1 LQGLLEILPEYVLH
15 WIVQRGNERRLKEQ
29 EPLLTEGEKNDSLF
43 IVLDGLFSSSVSGSE
58 NIIEHFSAGTVLG
71 EASFFTDLPVP
82 ASVVAEEPSLVLEI
96 PHELLA
102 PKLEHDAG
110 YAADFYRALMTVV
123 ADRLHHASRRLS
135 TGESVLFA
143 DQSRDPIVRKAQDE
157 IDAFKKLMVHL
168 DKEGIKN
175 GNITEESYGN
185 FIHTAKG
192 LLSTCREVLG
202 PASGLSEG
210 AKTQIGARLQHE
222 MLPYVLT
229 TETADRFYSK
239 PRGYAGDYLAI
250 QKIYDNVPGGTG
262 RLGPLVDR
270 LFLDIEPSRAVRNR
284 RALFADEIVS
294 TVHAKPS
301 GPVKVMCMASGP
313 ATEVF
318 DAFARLEDKS
328 RLRVTLLDI
337 DLQSLAYVD
346 EIRSKRNLTSNITLI
361 NENLIALYLGRSKTK
376 VEPQDLIYSIGLI
389 DYLND
394 KLVNRVLAYS
404 YENLAPGGR
413 VILGNF
419 HPRNPAKEF
428 MDYVLEWNLIHRTEA
443 DMNRLFKNS
452 LFGRTCTKIQ
462 FEALGIN
469 LFAECTRE

>member
-1 LQGLLEILPEYVLH
+1 LPGLLEILPEYVLH
-15 WIVQRGNERRLKEQ
+15 WIVQRGNERHLNEKERL
-29 EPLLTEGEKNDSLF
+29 LSEGEKNESLF
-43 IVLDGLFSSSVSGSE
+43 IVLDGLFGLYASGSPRVL
-58 NIIEHFSAGTVLG
+58 EHFGAGSVIG
-71 EASFFTDLPVP
+71 ESSYFTELTAP
-82 ASVVAEEPSLVLEI
+82 ASVLAEEPSLVLDI
-96 PHELLA
+96 PHSLLG
-102 PKLEHDAG
+102 PKLEHDPR

-123 ADRLHHASRRLS
+123 ADRLHHTSRRLYAS
-135 TGESVLFA
+135 ESALLA
-143 DQSRDPIVRKAQDE
+143 DQSRDPLVRKAQGE
-157 IDAFKKLMVHL
+157 IDAFKQLMVHL
-168 DKEGIKN
+168 DKEGIRN
-175 GNITEESYGN
+175 GNIAEESYGN
-185 FIHTAKG
+185 FAKSARG
-192 LLSTCREVLG
+192 LLTTCREVLG
-202 PASGLSEG
+202 ESSALSEL

-284 RALFADEIVS
+284 RTLFANEIVA
-294 TVHAKPS
+294 TVNSKPA
-301 GPVKVMCMASGP
+301 GTVNVMCMASGP

-337 DLQSLAYVD
+337 DLQSLAFVD
-346 EIRSKRNLTSNITLI
+346 EIRTRQNLTSNITLV

-376 VEPQDLIYSIGLI
+376 VEPQNLIYSIGLM

-394 KLVNRVLAYS
+394 KLVNKVLTYAF
-404 YENLAPGGR
+404 ENLAPGGR

-443 DMNRLFKNS
+443 DMNRLFERS
-452 LFGRTCTKIQ
+452 VFGKPCSKIQ

-469 LFAECTRE
+469 LFAECSRE

>member
-1 LQGLLEILPEYVLH
+1 MPGLLEILPEYVLH
-15 WIVQRGNERRLKEQ
+15 WIVKRGNERRLNEKET
-29 EPLLTEGEKNDSLF
+29 LLTEGEKNESLF
-43 IVLDGLFSSSVSGSE
+43 IVLDGLFCSYVSGSPRVL
-58 NIIEHFSAGTVLG
+58 EHFSARSVIG
-71 EASFFTDLPVP
+71 ESSYFTELSAP
-82 ASVVAEEPSLVLEI
+82 ASVVAEERSLVLDI
-96 PHELLA
+96 PHSLLA
-102 PKLEHDAG
+102 PKLEHDSR

-123 ADRLHHASRRLS
+123 ADRLHQTSRRLYAS
-135 TGESVLFA
+135 ESALLA
-143 DQSRDPIVRKAQDE
+143 DQSRDPLVRKAQDE
-157 IDAFKKLMVHL
+157 IDAFKQMMVHL

-175 GNITEESYGN
+175 GNIAEESYGKFVN
-185 FIHTAKG
+185 RARG
-192 LLSTCREVLG
+192 LLTTCREVLG
-202 PASGLSEG
+202 ASSALNE
-210 AKTQIGARLQHE
+210 ATKAQIGAKLQHE

-284 RALFADEIVS
+284 RTLLADEIVS
-294 TVHAKPS
+294 TVNSKPS
-301 GPVKVMCMASGP
+301 GTVTVMCMASGP

-318 DAFARLEDKS
+318 DAFGRLEDRG

-346 EIRSKRNLTSNITLI
+346 EIRTRQNLTSNITLV

-376 VEPQDLIYSIGLI
+376 VAPQDLIYSIGLI

-394 KLVNRVLAYS
+394 KLVNKVLAYS
-404 YENLAPGGR
+404 FENLARGGR

-443 DMNRLFKNS
+443 DMNRLFERS
-452 LFGRTCTKIQ
+452 MFGKPCSKIQ

-469 LFAECTRE
+469 LFAECSRD